1 MSITINIKNSL
12 QKNIPGWTGKVLA
25 HTQGWFGETEI
36 VNGVAVP
43 KVHRV
48 NRYLSNDPKVV
59 KAQLDLMQAVGYD
72 GITIDV
78 EGALVNPF
86 LHSAMIALW
95 EGCMEHNMLF
105 CLMLDQWIA
114 KGLYNPTLPSPQTAP
129 TNAVIA
135 QLQSA
140 DFQRILNSP
149 AYLPEGYIIEFDLAV
164 DAGVNIAAVQA
175 AVPNNPLLSWHTGF
189 SWPNIPSGQ
198 PFNPQNPANAIAA
211 LAADNAKPTMKMAGV
226 NIFFN
231 DGGNPL
237 PVGVDGPQFTGTR
250 DYNTSAWGASTGAN
264 RVFDHQAG
272 NYFFDQLPGIPPTM
286 PYIAM
291 VTWND
296 HDEQSGISEPVL
308 AAYSGIRIGQ

>member
-1 MSITINIKNSL
+1 MSATSPIVLNFKQSL
-12 QKNIPGWTGKVLA
+12 TKNIPGWKGKTLA
-25 HTQGWFGETEI
+25 HMQGWFGETEV

-43 KVHRV
+43 KVHRI

-59 KAQLDLMQAVGYD
+59 KAQLDLIQAVGFD
-72 GITIDV
+72 GITIDW

-86 LHSAMIALW
+86 LHAATIALW
-95 EGCMEHNMLF
+95 EGCLEHGMLF

-114 KGLYNPTLPSPQTAP
+114 KGQPNPTQATI
-129 TNAVIA
+129 T

-140 DFQRILNSP
+140 DCQRMLESP
-149 AYLPEGYIIEFDLAV
+149 CYLPEGYVIEFDLTNA
-164 DAGVNIAAVQA
+164 AGVDVATVQA

-189 SWPNIPSGQ
+189 SWPNIPAGQ

-211 LAADNAKPTMKMAGV
+211 LAADNAKPTMRIAGV

-237 PVGVDGPQFTGTR
+237 PQGVDGPQFAGTR
-250 DYNTSAWGASTGAN
+250 DYNTSAWGPSTGPC

-272 NYFFDQLPGIPPTM
+272 NYFFDQLVGMPATM
-286 PYIAM
+286 PYIAL

-296 HDEQSGISEPVL
+296 HDEQSGIVEPVL
-308 AAYSGIRIGQ
+308 AAFSGIRIGS